1 MAVYLTI
8 DDLLTENREMKDRI
22 ISLERELNESN
33 RREVELK
40 EKVSV
45 LKEILGEQNEED
57 AVEILEFFHSCSS
70 IRRTAWK
77 YGMDLEEMYELI
89 PQLEDTWAGIKTASD
104 YDECRLEVIGRQEWD
119 AEQEES
125 MTGEELAIRD
135 RTPIQEELNSLIE
148 DYKDSSLSLYEI
160 ADRYN
165 LCIYNFFRLLKENNL
180 IEKEVDA
187 KGYSGFYTEFNGAGA
202 EWDGKS
208 DMGLL

>member
-1 MAVYLTI
+1 MAAYITI
-8 DDLLTENREMKDRI
+8 DDLLIEHKELKTRVT
-22 ISLERELNESN
+22 SLERELQESN

-40 EKVSV
+40 QKVSA
-45 LKEILGEQNEED
+45 LKEILSDKNDED

-104 YDECRLEVIGRQEWD
+104 YDECRMEVIGRQEWD
-119 AEQEES
+119 AEQEQT
-125 MTGEELAIRD
+125 MTVEEIEIRD
-135 RTPIQEELNSLIE
+135 RTPIKEELNCLIS
-148 DYKDSSLSLYEI
+148 DYKDSSLSLYEL

-165 LCIYNFFRLLKENNL
+165 LCIYNLFRLLKKNNI
-180 IEKEVDA
+180 IEKEIDA
-187 KGYSGFYTEFNGAGA
+187 KGYSSFYTEFKGAGS

-208 DMGLL
+208 EIGIL